1 MENCWSN
8 LHQVLHTCSRS
19 PRKPAERLSSNIYI
33 YIYGEST
40 ATTIPMATSPLEKG
54 WGWVVLS
61 SCFVINGFSFTLPK
75 IISTFFKDLI
85 YEFGVGYRDTA
96 WFSSI
101 LLATLY
107 GIGPISSVLVN
118 RFTCRPVMIAGGI
131 LASLGMILASF
142 CTTMIQLYMMTGI
155 TGMGLALNFQPSLV
169 MINYYFDKRRPF
181 ANGLS
186 AAGSP
191 VFLVIFSPIGEYL
204 VDNYGWRGGFL
215 IIGGFLLHCCLC
227 GALMRPLKQ
236 PNQQDIVMNANSIPV
251 HDSLKSSRMKRPLLD
266 FTVLK
271 KRSSVLYLVAV
282 TIMVLGFYVPPL
294 FIVNYA
300 KDIGVS
306 STKAAFLL
314 SVLGIVDI
322 IARPLTGIVSSYP
335 RINTTYLFSFALLCN
350 GLTDTT
356 SFFVSNY
363 SHLVCYCICFGVS
376 YGIVSALQFEVL
388 MSIVN
393 REMFSSAVGLDLLFE
408 SVTVL
413 VGPPAAGWL

>member
-155 TGMGLALNFQPSLV
+155 TGYILDRTKSYHVIFFL
-169 MINYYFDKRRPF
+169 
-181 ANGLS
+181 
-186 AAGSP
+186 AGSM
-191 VFLVIFSPIGEYL
+191 VFLAGIVIGFG
-204 VDNYGWRGGFL
+204 NYF
-215 IIGGFLLHCCLC
+215 CLNTASSLQSKEAAKSAINDGSGQVEHFKDC
-227 GALMRPLKQ
+227 EAENDRKSPLK
-236 PNQQDIVMNANSIPV
+236 IP
-251 HDSLKSSRMKRPLLD
+251 
-266 FTVLK
+266 
-271 KRSSVLYLVAV
+271 
-282 TIMVLGFYVPPL
+282 
-294 FIVNYA
+294 
-300 KDIGVS
+300 
-306 STKAAFLL
+306 
-314 SVLGIVDI
+314 
-322 IARPLTGIVSSYP
+322 
-335 RINTTYLFSFALLCN
+335 
-350 GLTDTT
+350 
-356 SFFVSNY
+356 
-363 SHLVCYCICFGVS
+363 
-376 YGIVSALQFEVL
+376 
-388 MSIVN
+388 
-393 REMFSSAVGLDLLFE
+393 EMLEDLEHQSSA
-408 SVTVL
+408 TTI
-413 VGPPAAGWL
+413 